1 MNKEEILKKAQED
14 NKGFDLADLNAQQ
27 KGAYISY
34 FVGII
39 GIIIVN
45 IIDGIVLGRIN
56 YGADFVMC
64 LMIGLA
70 FLYKFIKLKK
80 KHELFVTLC
89 YFALSIMFLV
99 FWILQLARV
108 W

>member
-1 MNKEEILKKAQED
+1 MEKDEILSMAQKD
-14 NKGFDLADLNAQQ
+14 NKNLDIADLNVQQ

-45 IIDGIVLGRIN
+45 IIEGIVLDRIN
-56 YGADFVMC
+56 FGADFIMA
-64 LMIGLA
+64 LMIGIA
-70 FLYKFIKLKK
+70 FIYKYIKLKK
-80 KHELFVTLC
+80 RHELFVAISYLM
-89 YFALSIMFLV
+89 LSIMFLT
-99 FWILQLARV
+99 FWILQLTKV

>member
-1 MNKEEILKKAQED
+1 MDKEEILKKAQKD
-14 NKGFDLADLNAQQ
+14 NNGSDFADLNYQQ

-45 IIDGIVLGRIN
+45 IIEAIILKRVN

-64 LMIGLA
+64 LMIGVA

-89 YFALSIMFLV
+89 YFSLTIMFLV
-99 FWILQLARV
+99 FWILQLLRV

>member
-1 MNKEEILKKAQED
+1 MNKEEILQKAREE
-14 NKGFDLADLNAQQ
+14 NKGQDLSDLNIQQ

-45 IIDGIVLGRIN
+45 IIEVIVLNKVN

-64 LMIGLA
+64 LMVGIA

-80 KHELFVTLC
+80 KHELFISIG
-89 YFALSIMFLV
+89 YLSLTIMFLV
-99 FWILQLARV
+99 FWILVLTLV